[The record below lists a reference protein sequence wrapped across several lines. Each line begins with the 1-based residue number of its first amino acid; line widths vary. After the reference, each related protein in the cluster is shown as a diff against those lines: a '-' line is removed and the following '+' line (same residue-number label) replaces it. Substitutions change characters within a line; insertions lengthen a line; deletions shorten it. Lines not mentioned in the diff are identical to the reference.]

1 MTRAA
6 IHTPPMAH
14 PSDDVFV
21 VVDNTE
27 RADATISALRAAGF
41 SEAAIHVF
49 RGREEIV
56 VLARAWA
63 RHLDGP
69 AFLVSILEAFLND
82 ERNMEAIYASSGFAG
97 HVVLA
102 VHTLSL
108 GDVDEATRVLR
119 DSGAHDTW
127 YFGRWTKA
135 SPWPGGPER
144 EITRG
149 TGGEHDGRGA

>member
-1 MTRAA
+1 VTEDEGGDMTRAT
-6 IHTPPMAH
+6 IHALPVAH
-14 PSDDVFV
+14 PTDDVFV
-21 VVDNTE
+21 VIDTTE
-27 RADATISALRAAGF
+27 RADATIRALRAAGF
-41 SEAAIHVF
+41 SEADIHVF
-49 RGREEIV
+49 RAREEIV

-69 AFLVSILEAFLND
+69 AFLVSILAAFLND
-82 ERNMEAIYASSGFAG
+82 ERNIEEIYESSGLAG

-102 VHTLSL
+102 VHTRSL

-135 SPWPGGPER
+135 APWPA
-144 EITRG
+144 
-149 TGGEHDGRGA
+149 GRSAK